1 MQRLDYNV
9 LVPYLQ
15 SKQEYVISITL
26 TDLQKRLYKYY
37 LENYAKAGQIGA
49 DGKLE
54 GGKKGGLFYDVQNLS
69 RIWNHPCILWLAKQ
83 RKEEK
88 EDKDDEEGSLK
99 DFICDKETGNGGYDD
114 DSVIQVGV
122 W

>member
-1 MQRLDYNV
+1 MQRLDYNM

-15 SKQEYVISITL
+15 SKQEYEISITL

-69 RIWNHPCILWLAKQ
+69 RIWNHPCILWLSKQ
-83 RKEEK
+83 RKEGK
-88 EDKDDEEGSLK
+88 EDADDEEGSLK
-99 DFICDKETGNGGYDD
+99 VFICDKETGNGGYDD
-114 DSVIQVGV
+114 DSDIQVGV